1 MGYYILGGTAITVV
15 AIGVYLMYSNNKNTM
30 RMTNA
35 IRDIDRQMD
44 DGVVTQQE
52 MPGLARLIQ
61 SGDIHTAGYRYYR
74 GRDT

>member
-15 AIGVYLMYSNNKNTM
+15 AIGVYLMYSNSKNTM

-35 IRDIDRQMD
+35 IREVDAQMN
-44 DGVVTQQE
+44 DGVITEQE
-52 MPGLARLIQ
+52 MPGLARAIQ
-61 SGDIHTAGYRYYR
+61 SGDIHTDAYRYYR